1 MRAQWQS
8 IRGHAAAVPLRWFL
22 SPPWR
27 VDSPEEVAMM
37 ARSRRGEVR
46 DLLKQIRKN
55 YFGEQQ
61 ERQPLAKVVLRLR

>member
-1 MRAQWQS
+1 M
-8 IRGHAAAVPLRWFL
+8 V
-22 SPPWR
+22 
-27 VDSPEEVAMM
+27 